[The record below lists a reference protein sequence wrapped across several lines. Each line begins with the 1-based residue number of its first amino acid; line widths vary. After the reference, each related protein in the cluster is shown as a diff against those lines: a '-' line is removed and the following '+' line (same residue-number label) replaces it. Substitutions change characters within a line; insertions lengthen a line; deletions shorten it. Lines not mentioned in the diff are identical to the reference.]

1 MEEIYEEQGAEGLD
15 IRHYLQV
22 VRRRHIHFLI
32 PLFLGWLLVWGASWV
47 LPVRYKS
54 ATLILIEQP
63 SMPKNYVVPNV
74 TDDLQNRLQSITQQI
89 LSRTR
94 LLLIIDK
101 LHLYGDSHR
110 QLTPDE
116 KVELM
121 RKDIDIE
128 LVRDPHNEITAF
140 NIYYS
145 AHDPHVAQQATGELT
160 NLFISENLKVRQQQS
175 ED

>member
-1 MEEIYEEQGAEGLD
+1 MEEIFEEQSSERPD
-15 IRHYLQV
+15 VQHYLQI

-32 PLFLGWLLVWGASWV
+32 PLFLGWLIVWGASWT

-54 ATLILIEQP
+54 GTLILVEQP
-63 SMPKNYVVPNV
+63 TMPKNYVVPNV
-74 TDDLQNRLQSITQQI
+74 IDDLQNRLQSITQQI

-101 LHLYGDSHR
+101 LQLYDDSHR

-116 KVELM
+116 KVDVM

-128 LVRDPHNEITAF
+128 LVRDSHNDQITAF
-140 NIYYS
+140 
-145 AHDPHVAQQATGELT
+145 
-160 NLFISENLKVRQQQS
+160 
-175 ED
+175 